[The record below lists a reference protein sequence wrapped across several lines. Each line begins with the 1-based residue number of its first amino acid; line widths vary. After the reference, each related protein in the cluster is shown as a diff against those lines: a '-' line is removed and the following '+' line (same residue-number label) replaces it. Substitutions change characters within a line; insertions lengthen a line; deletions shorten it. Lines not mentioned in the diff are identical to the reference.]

1 MLLQV
6 RSFIWP
12 FFEFTSMIST
22 SPSNFDFNDPCASTT
37 SPSLMIRLIRDLF
50 PLSRSVTGNGLRS
63 TLSRIR
69 CEIPLTIREVPSGTR
84 VLDWEIPREWNIR
97 EGWIETLDGRRVV
110 DLSASNL
117 YVMSY
122 SGPVDR
128 VVSREEL
135 AAHVHTLPN
144 QPNLIPYRKSYFGDG
159 WAFCLPDATWMSMQD
174 ESYRVRIDSD
184 FSAGSLSYG
193 ELLIPG
199 SEPDEFVISAHCCH
213 PSLAND
219 NLSGIAVATALA
231 RTLLT
236 RKTRLSYR
244 FLFIPA
250 TFGSLAWLA
259 QNESVL
265 PRIQHGLVLSCVG
278 DSGPF
283 HYKQSRRG
291 ATQIDRAVARVLA
304 ERNESFS
311 ILPFR
316 PDGCDERQFCSPAY
330 NLPFGCFMR
339 SPNGTFP
346 QYHTSAD
353 NLDFVK
359 EDALRGSLAVLL
371 QVLDLLE
378 ENVTY
383 VRRDG
388 RGEPFLGRHGLYQA
402 LTGGERAEETMQ
414 LAVQWVLNLADGE
427 NDILDI
433 ADRSGL
439 SHTQLVAAAR
449 AAREVDLICAIN

>member
-1 MLLQV
+1 MVITAPETARLDDSSAPA
-6 RSFIWP
+6 RSSSF
-12 FFEFTSMIST
+12 MIQ
-22 SPSNFDFNDPCASTT
+22 
-37 SPSLMIRLIRDLF
+37 LIRDLF
-50 PLSRSVTGNGLRS
+50 PLSRSVTGSGLRR
-63 TLSRIR
+63 TLARIR
-69 CEIPLTIREVPSGTR
+69 REIPLTICEVPSGTR

-97 EGWIETLDGRRVV
+97 EGWIETLGGRRVV
-110 DLSASNL
+110 DLNASNL
-117 YVMSY
+117 HVMSY
-122 SGPVDR
+122 SGSVDR

-144 QPNLIPYRKSYFGDG
+144 QPNSIPYRKSYFGNG
-159 WAFCLPDATWMSMQD
+159 WAFCLSHTTWLSMQD
-174 ESYRVRIDSD
+174 DAYRVRIDSE

-199 SEPDEFVISAHCCH
+199 VEPEEFVISAHCCH

-219 NLSGIAVATALA
+219 NLSGIAVATELA
-231 RTLLT
+231 RMLLA
-236 RKTRLSYR
+236 RRNRLSYR

-259 QNESVL
+259 KNEPL
-265 PRIQHGLVLSCVG
+265 LRRIRHGLVLSCVG
-278 DSGPF
+278 DPGPF

-291 ATQIDRAVARVLA
+291 VTPIDRAVARVLA
-304 ERNESFS
+304 ERNEPFN

-346 QYHTSAD
+346 EYHTSAD
-353 NLDFVK
+353 DLNFIQ
-359 EDALRGSLAVLL
+359 EGALHGSLAVLIEVVEL
-371 QVLDLLE
+371 IE

-388 RGEPFLGRHGLYQA
+388 RGEPFLSRHGLYQA
-402 LTGGERAEETMQ
+402 LTGEEAAEATMQ
-414 LAVQWVLNLADGE
+414 LAVQWVLNLSDGE

-433 ADRSGL
+433 VERSGL
-439 SHTQLVAAAR
+439 SHTQLIAAAR
-449 AAREVDLICAIN
+449 AARQVDLITATN